1 MYIVYFAVN
10 FERTVSI
17 NSLKI
22 EIVFLY
28 RFISYKHIYKIMT
41 TLGIHTSM
49 ISVLRILV
57 RSIFRDKD
65 DISSSSANNNYSNI
79 RSEIF
84 FHFSHIVKVTVL
96 APSAGWLET
105 KNRIKHQ
112 ILQIFNRVVE
122 TFFYN
127 RQRTLKKV
135 KVWSLF
141 WRSSERFAPCRMHP
155 SSCTI
160 SRGYPFKKN

>member
-41 TLGIHTSM
+41 TLGTHTSM

-96 APSAGWLET
+96 APSPG
-105 KNRIKHQ
+105 
-112 ILQIFNRVVE
+112 
-122 TFFYN
+122 
-127 RQRTLKKV
+127 
-135 KVWSLF
+135 
-141 WRSSERFAPCRMHP
+141 
-155 SSCTI
+155 
-160 SRGYPFKKN
+160 